1 MRRKV
6 LSIDAETNGLWGEAF
21 AIAATLHEH
30 WEGTE
35 TKYFMEGAQLKAKL
49 TLGWRKMSF
58 HKYRD

>member
-21 AIAATLHEH
+21 AIAATLHER

-35 TKYFMEGAQLKAKL
+35 TKYFIGRCPIKGEINP
-49 TLGWRKMSF
+49 
-58 HKYRD
+58 